1 MPQISRKRRRKAP
14 PGMLRHASGQ
24 ARVVLDGVTVYLGK
38 FGTPAAHARYAEVVQ
53 RWQAGQPVR
62 EARPRTFVE
71 AVARSVAEVVLLYD
85 KWMDE
90 TRAYSKNGKSTTQR
104 GLIRVALRELNRFA
118 GDLAADEFTSSILV
132 AHRDKLRAKPKL
144 TAQGVNRKV
153 GLVKQFVAWAAER
166 GYVPETNA
174 AVIRAVRS
182 LRVTGKKRRE
192 LVPLAD
198 LTMTIEKLRPHF
210 ADMVR
215 LQFLLGCRPGEVC
228 GMRWDDLTIGDS
240 EEPWRYV
247 VADAK
252 TSHHGVE
259 TAYWIHDEAKE
270 ILRRHFLLKKGEFV
284 FRTKRRARFD
294 TKTVTRK
301 IRVAARAAG
310 VPDFTAHQIRHL
322 ALTLIA
328 NHPKGGLAAASAVGN
343 HQNRSM
349 TDTYVHNDA
358 KVAIRASG
366 LLSLARA
373 SVDERSA

>member
-1 MPQISRKRRRKAP
+1 MPQFSKKRRRSAP

-38 FGTPAAHARYAEVVQ
+38 FGTPEAHARYAEVVQ
-53 RWQAGQPVR
+53 QWQAGQPFR
-62 EARPRTFVE
+62 AKPARPVVE
-71 AVARSVAEVVLLYD
+71 TARSVAEVVLLYD

-90 TRAYSKNGKSTTQR
+90 TRAYSKGGKATTQR

-118 GDLAADEFTSSILV
+118 GDLATNEFTSSILV
-132 AHRDKLRAKPKL
+132 AHRDKLRAKEKL
-144 TAQGVNRKV
+144 SAQGVNRKI
-153 GLVKQFVAWAAER
+153 GLIKQFVGWAAER
-166 GYVPETNA
+166 GYMPETNA

-192 LVPLAD
+192 PVPLGD
-198 LTMTIEKLRPHF
+198 LTKAIEKLRPHF

-228 GMRWDDLTIGDS
+228 GMRWGDLTITDS
-240 EEPWRYV
+240 AEPWRYL

-259 TAYWIHDEAKE
+259 TVYWIHDEAKE
-270 ILRRHFLLKKGEFV
+270 ILRRHIRLTNGEFV
-284 FRTKRRARFD
+284 FRTKRRVRFD

-301 IRVAARAAG
+301 LRVAAKAAG
-310 VPDFTAHQIRHL
+310 VPEFTAHQIRHL

-343 HQNRSM
+343 HQSRSM
-349 TDTYVHNDA
+349 TDAYVHNDA
-358 KVAIRASG
+358 MVAIHAAS
-366 LLSLARA
+366 LLSLRGRVADA
-373 SVDERSA
+373 HGA

>member
-1 MPQISRKRRRKAP
+1 MPQFSKKRRRSAP

-24 ARVVLDGVTVYLGK
+24 ARVVLDGETVYLGK
-38 FGTPAAHARYAEVVQ
+38 FGTPEAHARYAEVVQ

-62 EARPRTFVE
+62 EARPRTVVE
-71 AVARSVAEVVLLYD
+71 AARSVAEVVLLYD

-90 TRAYSKNGKSTTQR
+90 TRAYSKGGKPTTQR

-132 AHRDKLRAKPKL
+132 AHRDKLAAKPKL

-153 GLVKQFVAWAAER
+153 GLIKQFVAWAAER
-166 GYVPETNA
+166 GHMPETNA

-182 LRVTGKKRRE
+182 LRVTVKKRRE
-192 LVPLAD
+192 PVPMTD
-198 LTMTIEKLRPHF
+198 LTKAIAKLRPHF

-228 GMRWDDLTIGDS
+228 GMRWDDLTINDS
-240 EEPWRYV
+240 SEPWRYLV
-247 VADAK
+247 VDAK

-259 TAYWIHDEAKE
+259 TVYWINDEAKE
-270 ILRRHFLLKKGEFV
+270 ILRRHIRLKKGEFV

-294 TKTVTRK
+294 TKTLTRK

-310 VPDFTAHQIRHL
+310 VPEFTAHQIRHL

-343 HQNRSM
+343 HQSRSM
-349 TDTYVHNDA
+349 TDTYVHNDPKA
-358 KVAIRASG
+358 AIQASR

-373 SVDERSA
+373 AVDGRSA